1 MKRASSSRL
10 RGVLLYL
17 SLTVLMQSCNLLG
30 GIPSAEGELRIA
42 FARGQELLTRSGL
55 EIPDTSDFLLTV
67 KDSKGAIVYDGTYG
81 ASPESLFLKP
91 GSYTVSIVSEEFS
104 RPAFSL
110 PQFGDVQCVVVSAGD
125 VVSLKLMC
133 RQLNSGIRLRIDSGF
148 LSRYP
153 DGALLLKSNF
163 GRLMY
168 GYAEKRIAYFAPGNI
183 SLILADGGTDQVLL
197 TKTLEAQEILD
208 LKVMVSS
215 SGGSST
221 ESADAPGIT
230 VVTDTTR
237 VWLSDEY
244 VIGGTSSDGKILSVS
259 DARSMAGE
267 TDVVVCGYIVGGD
280 LTSSSA
286 SFSKPFSSRTNI
298 LIGPR
303 SSTSDKSSC
312 LSVQLPAGDIRDD
325 LNLVDNPGLLGR
337 KICLR
342 GDIVDAYYGIPG
354 MKNITEYEL
363 Q

>member
-125 VVSLKLMC
+125 VVSLKLIC

-325 LNLVDNPGLLGR
+325 LNLVDNPGLMGR